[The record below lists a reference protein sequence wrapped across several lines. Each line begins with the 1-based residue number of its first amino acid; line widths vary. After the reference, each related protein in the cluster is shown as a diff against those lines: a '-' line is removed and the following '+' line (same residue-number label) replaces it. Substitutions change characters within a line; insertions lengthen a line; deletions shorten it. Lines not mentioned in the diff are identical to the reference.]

1 MKRLCLILAAAAM
14 ILITACGTREAVAE
28 RVTNV
33 YASVIL
39 DVPEPDPR
47 LIALSEDRIMAANA
61 LDGNTRFECYD
72 FAGEPTGSL
81 DIPMIAECFAILPDG
96 GIVVCGASE
105 LIIFRDGEPT
115 QLCGDVASLFE
126 SAEAE
131 SEIASGR
138 FAIQQILIDG
148 EGDICLFS
156 KTSLV
161 CIGQDGAKRCEIAV
175 GNLTD
180 AAVSE
185 GGIVVS
191 CYDKSGKWTCRRV
204 DKSAGRLSGT
214 MELPT
219 GLDLRSCTLKSG
231 GGYEIY
237 IDDGDLLWGYDDG
250 ELVPLCSWINSD
262 IIRSA
267 GRSAI

>member
-1 MKRLCLILAAAAM
+1 MKRLCLILAAVAM

-33 YASVIL
+33 YASKIL

-61 LDGNTRFECYD
+61 SEGNTRFECYD

-96 GIVVCGASE
+96 GI
-105 LIIFRDGEPT
+105 I
-115 QLCGDVASLFE
+115 
-126 SAEAE
+126 
-131 SEIASGR
+131 
-138 FAIQQILIDG
+138 
-148 EGDICLFS
+148 
-156 KTSLV
+156 
-161 CIGQDGAKRCEIAV
+161 
-175 GNLTD
+175 
-180 AAVSE
+180 
-185 GGIVVS
+185 VS

-204 DKSAGRLSGT
+204 DKSVGRLSGT

-237 IDDGDLLWGYDDG
+237 IDDGDLLWGYDNG

-267 GRSAI
+267 GRSAL